1 MAEAAYV
8 PPEVVSG
15 SAPVVVRLTGDVD
28 IVSAD
33 RAGAEMARVSNRGG
47 RDGVVLDLSE
57 VTFMDCCGL
66 SVLVRARNSL
76 GDRLRLH
83 NPSPAVTKL
92 LDLTDLRDTFVI
104 TDEHR

>member
-1 MAEAAYV
+1 MAEAEYV
-8 PPEVVSG
+8 SPEVAPT
-15 SAPVVVRLTGDVD
+15 SAPVLVRFTGDVD

-33 RAGAEMARVSNRGG
+33 RAGAEMARVSNGAG
-47 RDGVVLDLSE
+47 RHGVVLDLSD

-76 GDRLRLH
+76 GNRLSLH
-83 NPSPAVTKL
+83 NPSPAVTRL

-104 TDEHR
+104 ADEHN